1 MSRRATSNSDT
12 ICPEWLAGLE
22 WLALKL
28 AHLAI
33 ARQEKHWR

>member
-1 MSRRATSNSDT
+1 MSDQATSNSRT
-12 ICPEWLAGLE
+12 IRLE
-22 WLALKL
+22 WLPELEWLKLNL